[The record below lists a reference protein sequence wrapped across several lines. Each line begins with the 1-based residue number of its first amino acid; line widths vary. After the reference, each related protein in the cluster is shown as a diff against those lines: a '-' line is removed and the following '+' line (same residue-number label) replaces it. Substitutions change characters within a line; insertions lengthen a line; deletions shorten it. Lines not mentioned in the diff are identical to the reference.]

1 MNLPRDSNPKTL
13 PMPPSNEELMRELSR
28 LRSEIQQLREV
39 VSALFNAVFEEGE
52 EDWDTVPE
60 KDEFNLYN

>member
-1 MNLPRDSNPKTL
+1 MAHSNDDVLK
-13 PMPPSNEELMRELSR
+13 ELQR
-28 LRSEIQQLREV
+28 LRTEIQQLREV
-39 VSALFNAVFEEGE
+39 VSALFNAVFEDAD

>member
-1 MNLPRDSNPKTL
+1 MS
-13 PMPPSNEELMRELSR
+13 PSNEELMRELSR

>member
-1 MNLPRDSNPKTL
+1 MD
-13 PMPPSNEELMRELSR
+13 PSNEDVMRELQR
-28 LRSEIQQLREV
+28 LRGEIQQLREV
-39 VSALFNAVFEEGE
+39 VSALFNAVFEETD

>member
-1 MNLPRDSNPKTL
+1 
-13 PMPPSNEELMRELSR
+13 MPPSNDDVMRELAR
-28 LRSEIQQLREV
+28 LRTEIQQLREV
-39 VSALFNAVFEEGE
+39 VSALFNAVFEEGD

>member
-1 MNLPRDSNPKTL
+1 MA
-13 PMPPSNEELMRELSR
+13 PSNDEVMHELAR
-28 LRSEIQQLREV
+28 LRTEIQQLREV
-39 VSALFNAVFEEGE
+39 VSALFNAVFEESD